1 MTKTMINTVAS
12 VIALI
17 AIVIALV
24 AVDTKDREKTVGTT
38 VETKTV
44 RITGGAG
51 RDKTRQIATEAPEGM
66 RDRVETETSETTA
79 KATTEEA
86 TETETE
92 IPAEPVEVCTE
103 LPPEHDA
110 VLRAVCEESGVPYAL
125 ALGLIYT
132 ESRFT
137 SDAVSKSGCYGYC
150 QLNPRYFPSGLSPED
165 NIRHGIGW
173 LGDLIGEYGDVAAAL
188 TAYSVG
194 HDDGSRWY
202 AELVMSA
209 AEQFGG

>member
-1 MTKTMINTVAS
+1 MKRSIITAVILTT
-12 VIALI
+12 IALATI
-17 AIVIALV
+17 TATVVLQVPPKEEAEPVIV
-24 AVDTKDREKTVGTT
+24 
-38 VETKTV
+38 
-44 RITGGAG
+44 TGGAG
-51 RDKTRQIATEAPEGM
+51 REIKETMPESETEAIVQTETVAET
-66 RDRVETETSETTA
+66 VETETPETTA
-79 KATTEEA
+79 KAMTEEA
-86 TETETE
+86 TETA
-92 IPAEPVEVCTE
+92 IPVEPVEVCTG
-103 LPPEHDA
+103 LPPEHEA
-110 VLRAVCEESGVPYAL
+110 VLREVCEESGVPYAL

-137 SDAVSKSGCYGYC
+137 PNAVSKSGCYGYC

-173 LGDLIGEYGDVAAAL
+173 LGELIGEYGDVAAAL